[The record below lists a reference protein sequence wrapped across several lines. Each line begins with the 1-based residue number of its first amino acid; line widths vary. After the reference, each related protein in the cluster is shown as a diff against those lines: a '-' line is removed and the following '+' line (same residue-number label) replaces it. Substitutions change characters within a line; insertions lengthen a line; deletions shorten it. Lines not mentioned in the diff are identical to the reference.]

1 MIRNIRIWALLPLAL
16 LAGLALFAASP
27 MAYFD
32 KQGDPEIQSLGNLAF
47 GPEGVL
53 FAADSQSATI
63 FALNIED
70 RYQDEGEERFS
81 VNNIDEIIAAKLGT
95 TAGKVRIHDMAVH
108 PKSRRAYLS
117 VTRGT
122 GDNEMPVMVRFNR
135 KGDCEEVPLKDI
147 SYSKFALTDA
157 VDADAK
163 SRRGRPLRPQAITD
177 LGYFDGEL
185 FVAGLS
191 NEEFSSKLRRVKF
204 PFQENA
210 GTTSLEIYHG
220 AHGQYE
226 TDAPIRTFLS
236 YKIKDEPHLL
246 AAFTCTPLVTFPLA
260 DLQPGKHAKGKTVA
274 ELGAG
279 NRPLDMVLFSRE
291 GKDYLVIANS
301 NRLVMVLQ
309 VNDLDKQKPITEP
322 VSAWG
327 TEGVAYTSVP
337 AQGVMQL
344 ARLDEENLIGVQ
356 RGIEDGSLNLRSISK
371 KALLGIFD

>member
-1 MIRNIRIWALLPLAL
+1 MTMKTWRYGMVSLLLT
-16 LAGLALFAASP
+16 AGFAVFAASP

-53 FAADSQSATI
+53 FAADSQSAAI
-63 FALNIED
+63 FALEIKDTYED
-70 RYQDEGEERFS
+70 PGGERFR
-81 VNNIDEIIAAKLGT
+81 VDKIDETIAAKLGT
-95 TAGKVRIHDMAVH
+95 TAKNVRIHDLAVH

-122 GDNEMPVMVRFNR
+122 GDKEMPVLLRINR
-135 KGDCEEVPLKDI
+135 KGDCEEVPIKGI

-163 SRRGRPLRPQAITD
+163 SRRGTPLRPQAITD

-185 FVAGLS
+185 YVAGLS

-204 PFQENA
+204 PFSQDA
-210 GTTSLEIYHG
+210 ASTSLEIYHG

-246 AAFTCTPLVTFPLA
+246 AAFTCTPLVTFPLSE
-260 DLQPGKHAKGKTVA
+260 LQPGKHAKGTTVA

-279 NRPLDMVLFSRE
+279 NRPLDMVMFSRE
-291 GKDYLVIANS
+291 GQDYLVIANS
-301 NRLVMVLQ
+301 NRLMMVLKANQ
-309 VNDLDKQKPITEP
+309 IGGQKGITEP
-322 VSAWG
+322 VKAWG
-327 TEGVAYTSVP
+327 TEGVPYTSIP

-344 ARLDEENLIGVQ
+344 AQLDDENMIGVQ
-356 RGIEDGSLNLRSISK
+356 RATEDGSLNLRSISK